1 MPIRLTLACGALAL
15 TSFAL
20 AAEPAALDRASKEQD
35 RAGRETELRGVES
48 NLKASDDEL
57 RKIEADVEAIK
68 LDRSRLNAA
77 LLETT
82 ARLQKSEAD
91 RADATARLAKAGSAA
106 AALEKSTVARRERV
120 GELLA
125 ALQRL
130 TRDVPPAIFVAP
142 DDMAAAVRAA
152 GVVGGLVGDIK
163 GEADSL
169 GRDLARTTDLGRQ
182 IEEERRGLAASAQTL
197 AVDQARLAALV
208 DARQK
213 ALADRQGALDGERR
227 RADQM
232 AQAAGNLKDLIARM
246 DGAAAVADAADRAAA
261 AAVESRAALHAGGPA
276 RLKPAVA
283 FAELKGRLAW
293 PAVGTPSRNF
303 GDPDGYGGQ
312 TKGVWVNV
320 APGAVVSAPSDSWVA
335 FAGPYR
341 SYGQLLILNAGEG
354 YYLVLAGMERIQ
366 VSVGQFVLA
375 GEPVAIMGS
384 AGNLGLAG
392 NLGSGGSLGAGG
404 TKTAATGS
412 IGADAPVLYIEFRKN
427 DAVIDPQ
434 PWWAKSNLEKARG

>member
-1 MPIRLTLACGALAL
+1 MALGALAL
-15 TSFAL
+15 ASPAF
-20 AAEPAALDRASKEQD
+20 AAEPAAGDRAFKEMQ
-35 RAGRETELRGVES
+35 LRGVET

-68 LDRSRLNAA
+68 LDRTRLNAA

-91 RADATARLAKAGSAA
+91 RADATARLSKAASGA
-106 AALEKSTVARRERV
+106 AALVKSTAERRERI

-130 TRDVPPAIFVAP
+130 TRDAPPAIFVAP
-142 DDMAAAVRAA
+142 DDMAQAVRAA

-163 GEADSL
+163 RDADSL
-169 GRDLARTTDLGRQ
+169 GRDLTEITDLGRQ
-182 IEEERRGLAASAQTL
+182 IEEERQGLAASAQTL
-197 AVDQARLAALV
+197 AVDRARLAALV

-213 ALADRQGALDGERR
+213 ALADREGARDGERR
-227 RADQM
+227 RADQL
-232 AQAAGNLKDLIARM
+232 AQTAGNLKDLIARM
-246 DGAAAVADAADRAAA
+246 DGDAAAAEAADRAAA
-261 AAVESRAALHAGGPA
+261 AAVESRSALHAASPT

-283 FAELKGRLAW
+283 FAEMKGRLPW
-293 PAVGTPSRNF
+293 PATGTPAKNY
-303 GDPDGYGGQ
+303 GDSDGYGGQ
-312 TKGVWVNV
+312 SKGISVSV
-320 APGAVVSAPSDSWVA
+320 APGAVVSAPADSWVA

-375 GEPVAIMGS
+375 GEPVAIMGPGGIRS
-384 AGNLGLAG
+384 A
-392 NLGSGGSLGAGG
+392 
-404 TKTAATGS
+404 AAGS